1 MAALFFRENT
11 TMKWGHRW
19 AVVIGLALLAALAG
33 ARTAQGR
40 EEWYRG
46 LDLEPAAQADLIL
59 VARVA
64 EIGEQKMVY
73 GGKTER
79 VSVQLTFT
87 PVRTLKGVFTRD
99 ALLLTTDDLGGFDEP
114 SSIEKGQLRL
124 LLLGRN
130 GRGYANANRR
140 GTLDQSVPPLVDQND
155 PLLDT
160 VKVLIA
166 VGQQHDREKRV
177 ALLVDGLRGA
187 KGASAV
193 PLLIALSRRRL
204 LAAQTK
210 GAPAAVMSHL
220 ADDSPA
226 VREAAAG
233 ELRALLAIDYLDQ
246 KGLRESA
253 VSALAELL
261 GRDDL
266 PLDVRL
272 TALQGLGAAGAPALA
287 NAASAAQLK
296 IDRPRDTF
304 AERGAVLSAVGE
316 LKAVA
321 QRGAVAALLE
331 ALPLDAP
338 SDVQW
343 AAGLALVR
351 LDSAPAQKQLLSRLR
366 KKSAL
371 GIDVTSDTI
380 LLAELPKESAAA
392 ALLDVNKLDLL
403 HGEKL
408 AFAQVAAKAADPRL
422 VPALAAMLNPRRPD
436 LRWQAIDAL
445 RKIDTDAAANAVLP
459 HLKEEEDLGRK
470 LVLAAFLGRHGL
482 RDGYPYAM
490 EHLSEPGLVE
500 EAVAAL
506 AAIRDPR
513 TVPVLRDILKTSND
527 TTWNSAAIRAL
538 GALGEKEFAPQ
549 FLEIV
554 QDLKD
559 PLAPAAL
566 IALGD
571 LGETKAL
578 PKVREGLVSR
588 NEHIALTSARAAGKL
603 LALPGVKA
611 DELRDQ
617 LAVLFADPDAGEGLR
632 RVALETLVKV
642 NDPRLDKALR
652 TAVRDAS
659 LEHTALLART
669 EQLLAE
675 RKVKLAG

>member
-1 MAALFFRENT
+1 MRRAIPRTAAIA
-11 TMKWGHRW
+11 M
-19 AVVIGLALLAALAG
+19 ALLTALTG
-33 ARTAQGR
+33 ARPAQAR

-59 VARVA
+59 VARIA
-64 EIGEQKMVY
+64 EIGEQKTVY
-73 GGKTER
+73 GGKAER

-99 ALLLTTDDLGGFDEP
+99 ALLLTSDDLGGFDEV
-114 SSIEKGQLRL
+114 SSFEKGQLRL

-130 GRGYANANRR
+130 GRGYANVNRR
-140 GTLDQSVPPLVDQND
+140 GSLDQSVPPLKDQND

-166 VGQQHDREKRV
+166 VGQQHDRQKRV
-177 ALLVDGLRGA
+177 DLLVDGLRGA
-187 KGASAV
+187 KGAGAV

-204 LAAQTK
+204 LAAQTQ
-210 GAPAAVMSHL
+210 GALAEVTNHL
-220 ADDSPA
+220 AEDSPA

-233 ELRALLAIDYLDQ
+233 ELGAMLGIDYLDQ

-266 PLDVRL
+266 SLGVRL

-287 NAASAAQLK
+287 NKAAAAQLK

-304 AERGAVLSAVGE
+304 AERGAVLTGVGE

-321 QRGAVAALLE
+321 QRDAVAALLE

-338 SDVQW
+338 YELQW
-343 AAGLALVR
+343 AAGLALIR
-351 LDSAPAQKQLLSRLR
+351 LEPAAAQKQLLARLR

-371 GIDVTSDTI
+371 GIGIAPDIS

-392 ALLDVNKLDLL
+392 ALLDVVKLDLQHNEQL
-403 HGEKL
+403 TFAGV
-408 AFAQVAAKAADPRL
+408 AAQVADPRL
-422 VPALAAMLNPRRPD
+422 VPALAAMLSPRRPD
-436 LRWQAIDAL
+436 LRWQALDAL
-445 RKIDTDAAANAVLP
+445 GKIDTDAAANAALP
-459 HLKEEEDLGRK
+459 HLKEEEDLRRK
-470 LVLAAFLGRHGL
+470 LILAAFLGRHGL

-513 TVPVLRDILKTSND
+513 TVPLLRDILKTSND

-554 QDLKD
+554 QDLKN

-566 IALGD
+566 LALAD
-571 LGETKAL
+571 LGETKAM
-578 PKVREGLVSR
+578 PKVREGLSSR
-588 NEHIALTSARAAGKL
+588 NEHIAFTSARAAGKL

-617 LAVLFADPDAGEGLR
+617 LAALFADPDAGESLR
-632 RVALETLVKV
+632 RAALETLVKV
-642 NDPRLDKALR
+642 DDPRLDKALR
-652 TAVRDAS
+652 AAVRDAG
-659 LEHTALLART
+659 LEGTSLLART
-669 EQLLAE
+669 EELLAK
-675 RKVKLAG
+675 RKVKLGA

>member
-1 MAALFFRENT
+1 MKLALRV
-11 TMKWGHRW
+11 MVCG
-19 AVVIGLALLAALAG
+19 VALLAGLAG
-33 ARTAQGR
+33 ARAAQGR

-64 EIGEQKMVY
+64 EVGEQKMVL
-73 GGKTER
+73 GGKAER
-79 VSVQLTFT
+79 ITVQFTFT

-99 ALLLTTDDLGGFDEP
+99 ALLLTSDDLGGFDET
-114 SSIEKGQLRL
+114 STLEKGQLRL

-130 GRGYANANRR
+130 GRGYANANRLA
-140 GTLDQSVPPLVDQND
+140 TLDQSVPLLKDQND

-166 VGQQHDREKRV
+166 LGQQRDRDKRV
-177 ALLVDGLRGA
+177 GLLLDGLGRA

-193 PLLIALSRRRL
+193 PLLIALQRRGL

-210 GAPAAVMSHL
+210 GAPAAVTKHL
-220 ADDSPA
+220 GDDSPA

-233 ELRALLAIDYLDQ
+233 TLRALLANDYLDQ
-246 KGLRESA
+246 KELRQGA
-253 VSALAELL
+253 VAARAQLL

-287 NAASAAQLK
+287 NGAAAAQLK

-304 AERGAVLSAVGE
+304 AERGAMLHGVGE

-321 QRGAVAALLE
+321 QRDAVAALLE
-331 ALPLDAP
+331 GLPLDAP
-338 SDVQW
+338 YDVQW
-343 AAGLALVR
+343 AAGFALIR
-351 LDSAPAQKQLLSRLR
+351 LDPAAAEKQLLARLR

-371 GIDVTSDTI
+371 GIGIDADI
-380 LLAELPKESAAA
+380 LLLTDLPKASAAA
-392 ALLDVNKLDLL
+392 ALLDIFKLDLH

-408 AFAQVAAKAADPRL
+408 AFARAADKVADARL
-422 VPALAAMLNPRRPD
+422 VPALAGMLSPRRPD

-445 RKIDTDAAANAVLP
+445 RKINTDAAANAVLP
-459 HLKEEEDLGRK
+459 HLKEEEDLHRK
-470 LVLAAFLGRHGL
+470 LVLAAFLGKHGL

-500 EAVAAL
+500 PAVAAL

-513 TVPVLRDILKTSND
+513 AVPVLRDVLKTSND

-554 QDLKD
+554 QDLKN

-578 PKVREGLVSR
+578 PKVREGLASR
-588 NEHIALTSARAAGKL
+588 NEHLAYTSARAAGKL
-603 LALPGVKA
+603 LVVPGVKA
-611 DELRDQ
+611 GELRDQ
-617 LAVLFADPDAGEGLR
+617 LAALVADPDAGEGLR
-632 RVALETLVKV
+632 LAALETLVKV
-642 NDPRLDKALR
+642 NDPRLDGALR
-652 TAVRDAS
+652 TTVRDAGLEGTS
-659 LEHTALLART
+659 LMART

-675 RKVKLAG
+675 RKVKL